1 MENRLLFGTAYYP
14 EYMPYERTDQDIA
27 MMKAAGMN
35 TVRIAES
42 TWSTLEPAE
51 GVFDFSYIDRVL
63 EKTEKAGMLVIVGT
77 PTYAVPAWLVR
88 KDPDIMAETS
98 EGREKYGHRQI
109 FDLLNPTF
117 RKHAEIVIRKL
128 AAHTAG
134 HKNVTGFQIDNETKH
149 YDNMGRRMQA
159 GFRQYLKE
167 KFVTTERLNEAF
179 GLAYWSNSNLVLE
192 CQAQAFKYWT
202 PYPGQ
207 LRLHAYSHLASGA
220 GGLLYWNWHSIH
232 SGYETYWKG
241 ILSHDMGTNPA
252 YEEVCRTGQEWKRI
266 GAALCS
272 MKKDNRTALVV
283 DNHSLSAFKWFPI
296 DKDLTYNDVV
306 RWMYDSLYEM
316 NIECDIVD
324 INALEPDRYDMI
336 VTPALYCVSAPEKQ
350 QIIGYPKRIWRGG
363 TDRGCIE
370 APHLTKHDG
379 GYYIMCAE
387 GGTGYNHCVTMGRS
401 RNVWG
406 PYEKDPENPI
416 LTSAPG
422 VSYERDD
429 PDHLKPKYYNPD
441 SILQKSGHGSYV
453 ETPDGEVYLF
463 YHTAR
468 PFVPELRCTLGR
480 ETAVQKMRWTE
491 DGWLRM
497 DEGNLARVET
507 VESSLPECPMPKI
520 PDFDDFDSGELGNWY
535 YAPRIMPQ
543 SFADVKARPG
553 YVRIRGQ
560 EARTSLNR
568 VSILERKL
576 TSVYARITTKM
587 EFEPE
592 VYQHSAGL
600 IIYYDNMNYVNLR
613 KYYSETLGGPALSVV
628 QLENGRKTEYNDW
641 RVPAPEGAVW
651 MRLYVEGRKTWFE
664 WSADGKDYRKT
675 GPEFDTTKFSDEYCK
690 YGEFTGTMVGLTCAD
705 RMKHEKYADF
715 DFFEYIADET
725 KGVE

>member
-179 GLAYWSNSNLVLE
+179 GLAYWSNSIHDWEDFPDMRGCIN
-192 CQAQAFKYWT
+192 
-202 PYPGQ
+202 
-207 LRLHAYSHLASGA
+207 
-220 GGLLYWNWHSIH
+220 GGLMAEFEKYRRKI
-232 SGYETYWKG
+232 
-241 ILSHDMGTNPA
+241 
-252 YEEVCRTGQEWKRI
+252 
-266 GAALCS
+266 AADYL
-272 MKKDNRTALVV
+272 AWQ
-283 DNHSLSAFKWFPI
+283 A
-296 DKDLTYNDVV
+296 
-306 RWMYDSLYEM
+306 
-316 NIECDIVD
+316 
-324 INALEPDRYDMI
+324 
-336 VTPALYCVSAPEKQ
+336 

-379 GYYIMCAE
+379 WYYIMCAE

-422 VSYERDD
+422 VSYEREN

-480 ETAVQKMRWTE
+480 ETTVQKMRWTE

-535 YAPRIMPQ
+535 YEPRIMPQ

-568 VSILERKL
+568 VSILARKL

-613 KYYSETLGGPALSVV
+613 KYYSETLGGPAISVV

-675 GPEFDTTKFSDEYCK
+675 GP
-690 YGEFTGTMVGLTCAD
+690 
-705 RMKHEKYADF
+705 DF